1 MEENRAIA
9 SCNLQLDPVARAYSN
24 CLKAAA
30 IAAKLVED
38 LGELVLAYDLGF
50 QVPHAVQSIKLP
62 SDSTVF
68 SKQTHMRPLYF
79 YFLSILSTTTFSAL
93 PPLQMMVQIIV
104 TYIHGGMV
112 IDPLH

>member
-9 SCNLQLDPVARAYSN
+9 SYNLQLDPVARAYSN
-24 CLKAAA
+24 CLKAVA

-38 LGELVLAYDLGF
+38 LGELVLGYDLYF
-50 QVPHAVQSIKLP
+50 QVPHVVQSIKLS

-68 SKQTHMRPLYF
+68 SKQTHMRPF
-79 YFLSILSTTTFSAL
+79 SFHFLSILSTTTFSTL
-93 PPLQMMVQIIV
+93 PPLQMMVQIMVICR
-104 TYIHGGMV
+104 HGGVV